1 MGSPNDLKMCF
12 SQSQHSNVLVQKA
25 WLNGVVP
32 VVMDAESS
40 VQEKAL
46 DCLDQLL
53 LQHIKHY
60 NKSRSDDGR
69 QELAWDLLSLLSSE
83 SQELR

>member
-1 MGSPNDLKMCF
+1 M
-12 SQSQHSNVLVQKA
+12 QKA

-32 VVMDAESS
+32 VVMDTESS

-53 LQHIKHY
+53 LQHIKSY
-60 NKSRSDDGR
+60 SKFRSEDEE
-69 QELAWDLLSLLSSE
+69 QALAWDLLTLLSSE
-83 SQELR
+83 NQELK

>member
-1 MGSPNDLKMCF
+1 VCF
-12 SQSQHSNVLVQKA
+12 SQAQHNDVLVHKA
-25 WLNGVVP
+25 WLTGVVP
-32 VVMDAESS
+32 VVMDSESS

-46 DCLDQLL
+46 ECLDQIL

-60 NKSRSDDGR
+60 NKFRREDNK
-69 QELAWDLLSLLSSE
+69 QMLAWDLLTLLTSE

>member
-1 MGSPNDLKMCF
+1 MCF
-12 SQSQHSNVLVQKA
+12 SQSQHNNVLVQKA

-46 DCLDQLL
+46 DCLEQLL
-53 LQHIKHY
+53 LQHIKHC
-60 NKSRSDDGR
+60 NKFRREDEG
-69 QELAWDLLSLLSSE
+69 QALAWDLLTLLTSE
-83 SQELR
+83 NQELT

>member
-1 MGSPNDLKMCF
+1 MI
-12 SQSQHSNVLVQKA
+12 QKA
-25 WLNGVVP
+25 WLTGVVP
-32 VVMDAESS
+32 VVMDSENS

-60 NKSRSDDGR
+60 SKFMHEDRN
-69 QELAWDLLSLLSSE
+69 QTLAWDLLALITAE
-83 SQELR
+83 NQELR

>member
-1 MGSPNDLKMCF
+1 MCF
-12 SQSQHSNVLVQKA
+12 SQSQHNNVLVQKA

-32 VVMDAESS
+32 VVLDAESS

-46 DCLDQLL
+46 DCLDQIL
-53 LQHIKHY
+53 LQHIKYYH
-60 NKSRSDDGR
+60 KVGSEDEK
-69 QELAWDLLSLLSSE
+69 QALAWDLLTLLTSE

>member
-1 MGSPNDLKMCF
+1 MCL
-12 SQSQHSNVLVQKA
+12 SQSQHNNVLVQKA

-53 LQHIKHY
+53 LQHIKSY
-60 NKSRSDDGR
+60 SKFRSKNR
-69 QELAWDLLSLLSSE
+69 EQALAWDLLTLLSSE
-83 SQELR
+83 NQELK

>member
-1 MGSPNDLKMCF
+1 MCF

-25 WLNGVVP
+25 WLDGVVP
-32 VVMDAESS
+32 VLMDAESS

-46 DCLDQLL
+46 DCLDQLI
-53 LQHIKHY
+53 LQHIKPY
-60 NKSRSDDGR
+60 NKSRKDDER
-69 QELAWDLLSLLSSE
+69 QKLAWNLLSLLSSE

>member
-1 MGSPNDLKMCF
+1 MHF
-12 SQSQHSNVLVQKA
+12 SQSQHDNVLVQKA
-25 WLNGVVP
+25 WLHGVVP
-32 VVMDAESS
+32 VVMDTENS

-46 DCLDQLL
+46 DCLDQVL

-60 NKSRSDDGR
+60 TKFQSED
-69 QELAWDLLSLLSSE
+69 QKQTLAWELLTLLTSE

>member
-1 MGSPNDLKMCF
+1 M
-12 SQSQHSNVLVQKA
+12 QKA

-53 LQHIKHY
+53 LQHTKHY
-60 NKSRSDDGR
+60 NKFRTEDGK
-69 QELAWDLLSLLSSE
+69 QALAWDLLTLLTSE
-83 SQELR
+83 SQELK

>member
-1 MGSPNDLKMCF
+1 MCF
-12 SQSQHSNVLVQKA
+12 SQSQHNNVLVQKA

-32 VVMDAESS
+32 VVMDTESS

-53 LQHIKHY
+53 LQHIKYY
-60 NKSRSDDGR
+60 NKFRSEDEK
-69 QELAWDLLSLLSSE
+69 QALAWDLLTLLTSE
-83 SQELR
+83 SQELK

>member
-1 MGSPNDLKMCF
+1 MCF
-12 SQSQHSNVLVQKA
+12 SQSQHDNVLVQKA

-32 VVMDAESS
+32 VVMDTESS

-60 NKSRSDDGR
+60 NKFRREDER
-69 QELAWDLLSLLSSE
+69 QALAWDLLTLLASE
-83 SQELR
+83 NQELK

>member
-1 MGSPNDLKMCF
+1 MCF
-12 SQSQHSNVLVQKA
+12 SQSQQSNVLVQKA

-53 LQHIKHY
+53 LQHIKCY
-60 NKSRSDDGR
+60 NKSRSEDGR
-69 QELAWDLLSLLSSE
+69 QKLAWDLLSLLSSE
-83 SQELR
+83 CQELR

>member
-1 MGSPNDLKMCF
+1 MCF
-12 SQSQHSNVLVQKA
+12 SQSQPDNVLVQKA

-32 VVMDAESS
+32 VVMDTESS

-53 LQHIKHY
+53 LQHIKYY
-60 NKSRSDDGR
+60 NKLRSEDGK
-69 QELAWDLLSLLSSE
+69 QALAWDLLTLLTSE
-83 SQELR
+83 NQELK

>member
-1 MGSPNDLKMCF
+1 MHF
-12 SQSQHSNVLVQKA
+12 SQSQHDNDLVQKA
-25 WLNGVVP
+25 WLHGVVP
-32 VVMDAESS
+32 VVMDTENS

-46 DCLDQLL
+46 DCLDQVL

-60 NKSRSDDGR
+60 TKFQSED
-69 QELAWDLLSLLSSE
+69 QKQTLAWELLTLLTSE

>member
-1 MGSPNDLKMCF
+1 MCF
-12 SQSQHSNVLVQKA
+12 SQSQHNNVLVQKA

-32 VVMDAESS
+32 VVMDPESS

-53 LQHIKHY
+53 LQHIKSY
-60 NKSRSDDGR
+60 NKFRSEDGK
-69 QELAWDLLSLLSSE
+69 QALAWDLLTLLTSE
-83 SQELR
+83 SRELK

>member
-1 MGSPNDLKMCF
+1 MCF
-12 SQSQHSNVLVQKA
+12 SQSQHNNVLVQKA

-53 LQHIKHY
+53 LQHIKSY
-60 NKSRSDDGR
+60 NKFRSEDEK
-69 QELAWDLLSLLSSE
+69 QALAWDLLTLLTSE
-83 SQELR
+83 SQELK

>member
-1 MGSPNDLKMCF
+1 MCF
-12 SQSQHSNVLVQKA
+12 SQSQHNNVLVQKA

-53 LQHIKHY
+53 LQHIKSY
-60 NKSRSDDGR
+60 NEFRSEDEK
-69 QELAWDLLSLLSSE
+69 QALAWDLLTLLTSE
-83 SQELR
+83 SQELK